1 MTYDKVSAMEKLCY
15 EAQLKVEEAGRILCP
30 ETGEVA
36 GVIRN
41 KIYKTV
47 AAIEDVIHNCY
58 RLRDPVEPFYDNSA
72 EDPGYVSEE
81 DKKED

>member
-1 MTYDKVSAMEKLCY
+1 MKNDDVTRMEKLCY
-15 EAQLKVEEAGRILCP
+15 EAQLKVEEAGQILCP

-41 KIYKTV
+41 KIHKTV

-58 RLRDPVEPFYDNSA
+58 MLRDPVEPFYDNSA
-72 EDPGYVSEE
+72 EDPGYAGEE